1 MPGMVRQIRRLI
13 TIIAGALFIVA
24 GVISGFLPFIQGW
37 IFILIGLM
45 LLAKEI
51 PFVHHKL
58 ERVKARFPK
67 QADQL
72 HRFEA
77 YCAEQWRRLKS
88 RFAPEPAATTG
99 ARKKPNSAP

>member
-1 MPGMVRQIRRLI
+1 MPGMVRHIRRLVTI
-13 TIIAGALFIVA
+13 TAGALFIVA

-37 IFILIGLM
+37 IFVLIGLM

-58 ERVKARFPK
+58 EQVKGRFPK
-67 QADQL
+67 QAEQL

-77 YCAEQWRRLKS
+77 RCAGQWHRLKN
-88 RFAPEPAATTG
+88 RFAPERAATTG
-99 ARKKPNSAP
+99 ARKKPNPAP